1 MLISDRALGLDR
13 DDAAMIEV
21 FIDAHCAITYI
32 LLNSGIYRLWPNL
45 GPCVSTAVH
54 VRTAWQHLPISFKS
68 DRVLGCKNRVLG
80 CKNNFAAVVLFLVEN
95 LIGSG
100 GLSKGHTVTDD
111 DIRV

>member
-1 MLISDRALGLDR
+1 MLISDHALGLDR
-13 DDAAMIEV
+13 GDAVMIEV
-21 FIDAHCAITYI
+21 FIDDHCAITYI

-45 GPCVSTAVH
+45 APYVSTAVH

-68 DRVLGCKNRVLG
+68 DRVLG

-111 DIRV
+111 GIRV